1 MDLLSPSAPTDDD
14 PASEVEPLRPLR
26 WAYLGRY
33 PYAPAV
39 AEQKR
44 LRDAVR
50 QGSGDEHLLLLEHPH
65 VYTLGRN
72 ASAEDV
78 LAPAP
83 WLEEQGIEIHEAD
96 RGGQVTYHGPGQL
109 MGYPIV
115 NLSPDRR
122 DVRRYVQDLQWVLIR
137 TLADFGV
144 EAEARPGKDLVGV
157 WAGGGKIASIGVH
170 LSRWIT
176 THGFALNVSTD
187 LSFFGGIVACGLP
200 QVRMVSIESLTGE
213 RPPLETVAE
222 RVASH
227 FCQRFERRLLPL
239 ED

>member
-1 MDLLSPSAPTDDD
+1 MDLQSPAAPAADPSASDTETRR
-14 PASEVEPLRPLR
+14 SLH
-26 WAYLGRY
+26 WAYLGRCA
-33 PYAPAV
+33 YAPAV

-50 QGSGDEHLLLLEHPH
+50 QGTGGDHLLLLEHPH

-72 ASAEDV
+72 ASAQDV
-78 LAPAP
+78 LAPEA
-83 WLEEQGIEIHEAD
+83 WLREHDIEIHEAD

-144 EAEARPGKDLVGV
+144 EAEARPGQELVGV

-222 RVASH
+222 RVADH
-227 FCQRFERRLLPL
+227 FSQRFQRRLLAL
-239 ED
+239 ER